1 MLNPHH
7 EADSAAAKGLRYML
21 GVGKLK
27 FNFLNGY
34 GV

>member
-7 EADSAAAKGLRYML
+7 EADSAAAKGLRYMV

-27 FNFLNGY
+27 LNFLNGY
-34 GV
+34 GI

>member
-21 GVGKLK
+21 GVG
-27 FNFLNGY
+27 NFWLPAP
-34 GV
+34 VTAP